1 MFLGL
6 HSSVIHK
13 ASRFSSSSEL
23 LSSFACFAISLLR
36 SIPTPPP
43 SLCFLLFPIHLYPL
57 MLIFWFFVSF
67 VSDISAI
74 CIFTAVRRDSMLSS
88 FPFIPFGF
96 IAAMVRFLFFLIL
109 TLLCFFSLCF
119 ITGLFCVSFVSL
131 CVPPSVICG
140 SWVSFGV
147 FFWCPSDWVLAMI
160 SSLWKYLVYTFPND
174 TSLCCRVLFL
184 LSVVSSFAVVLFAV
198 FSKFVVPLVSLDG
211 MLYLLLDS

>member
-88 FPFIPFGF
+88 FSFIPFGF

-109 TLLCFFSLCF
+109 TLLCFFFLVFYHRVVLRFLCF
-119 ITGLFCVSFVSL
+119 SVCSSQCYLWFMGLFWCIFL
-131 CVPPSVICG
+131 
-140 SWVSFGV
+140 V
-147 FFWCPSDWVLAMI
+147 FFRLSIGYDFF
-160 SSLWKYLVYTFPND
+160 LVEVFSVYF
-174 TSLCCRVLFL
+174 SKWYFFM
-184 LSVVSSFAVVLFAV
+184 LSGFIFAVCCF
-198 FSKFVVPLVSLDG
+198 
-211 MLYLLLDS
+211 